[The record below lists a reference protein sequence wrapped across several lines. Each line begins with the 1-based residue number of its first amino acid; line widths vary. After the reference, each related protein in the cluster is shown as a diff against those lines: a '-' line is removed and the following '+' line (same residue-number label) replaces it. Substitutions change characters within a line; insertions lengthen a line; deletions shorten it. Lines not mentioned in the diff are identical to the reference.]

1 MRGAFGFQILNYQR
15 MYYENAKPEIQ
26 YNRLNSAFDKVYG
39 KTQLKD
45 DQRYV
50 SYYVEDGDYW
60 KIDNVTLGYTFKL
73 YQTEYHQKPTYLCF
87 SIESSYHYRLQGYG
101 SGSTIEQQHLW
112 IIGCRY

>member
-1 MRGAFGFQILNYQR
+1 MKMQNL
-15 MYYENAKPEIQ
+15 KSS

-73 YQTEYHQKPTYLCF
+73 SKQHIIKTYV
-87 SIESSYHYRLQGYG
+87 SMLQY
-101 SGSTIEQQHLW
+101 
-112 IIGCRY
+112 